1 MPGIVGIIGT
11 GVSPERESALGSMV
25 QSMMHEPFY
34 RSGRVAEARLNL
46 AAGWVARAGSFADRM
61 PLWNRTKDVCLIF
74 AGEDFPDSLALT
86 RLAARFGS
94 LNQDDPQY
102 LVHLYE
108 DLGDAFFA
116 TLNGWFAGVLID
128 LRQNKVVLFNDR
140 YGLHRVYY
148 SDSEAGFYFASEA
161 KALLKVLPQHRRLN
175 DESLGEY
182 FSCGCPLRGR
192 ALFSG
197 VSILPPASVW
207 SFTPGKKPVRSRY
220 FELADWRK
228 QERLG
233 VEESYERLREAFARI
248 VPKYLRGRE
257 KVGVSLTGGVDSRMF
272 MAWSNARPESL
283 PCYTFGGMYRD
294 SIDVKVA
301 RKIAGLCGQP
311 HHVLTV
317 GDEFLRQ
324 FPKLVE
330 QTVYLTDGAM
340 DPGGTPDLFVN
351 RLARELAP
359 VRLTG
364 NYGGEILRSLVAFKP
379 MRLDGAMVSGDFS
392 RLMARGAEVYR
403 SELEERKLSFVV
415 GKQVPWHHYS
425 RLSLEATQITLRSPY
440 LDNELVALAFQMP
453 ESAASDNSHSL
464 RLIADGSEKLGRLG
478 TDRGVFHRKV
488 PVVSQ
493 LLNAW
498 QEFTFRAEYA
508 YDYGMPQKLV
518 RADNTLRALHLERLF
533 LGRHKFYHY
542 RYWYRT
548 ALAGYVK
555 EVLLDPQTLGR
566 PYLNRARVE
575 EMVHQHTSGLGNYT
589 LEIHR
594 LLATELIQRQLIGI
608 R

>member
-11 GVSPERESALGSMV
+11 GATSERESALRPMV
-25 QSMMHEPFY
+25 QTMMHETFY
-34 RSGRVAEARLNL
+34 RSGAVTEPRLNV
-46 AAGWVARAGSFADRM
+46 ASGWVARAGSFADGM

-74 AGEDFPDSLALT
+74 AGEDFPERLALT
-86 RLAARFGS
+86 RLSSRFGP
-94 LNQDDPQY
+94 LNQEDPQY

-116 TLNGWFAGVLID
+116 TLNGWFAGVVID
-128 LRQNKVVLFNDR
+128 LRQNKVILFNDR

-148 SDSEAGFYFASEA
+148 SDNEAGFYFASEA
-161 KALLKVLPQHRRLN
+161 KALLKALPQHRRLN

-197 VSILPPASVW
+197 MSILPPASVW
-207 SFTPGKKPVRSRY
+207 SFTPGKQPVRRCY
-220 FELADWRK
+220 FDLTEWRR

-233 VEESYERLREAFARI
+233 VEESYERLRETFARI

-272 MAWSNARPESL
+272 MAWSSARPGSL

-301 RKIAGLCGQP
+301 RRIAGLCGQP

-317 GDEFLRQ
+317 GEEFLRQ

-340 DPGGTPDLFVN
+340 DPGGTPDLYVN

-364 NYGGEILRSLVAFKP
+364 NYGGEVLRSLVAFKP
-379 MRLDGAMVSGDFS
+379 MSLDATMVSGDLS
-392 RLMARGAEVYR
+392 RLMARGVDVYR
-403 SELEERKLSFVV
+403 AELESRKLSFVV

-425 RLSLEATQITLRSPY
+425 RLSLEATQLTLRSPY

-453 ESAASDNSHSL
+453 ESVASDNSHSL
-464 RLIADGSEKLGRLG
+464 RLISDGNAALGRLA

-488 PVVSQ
+488 PVLSQ
-493 LLNAW
+493 LQNWW
-498 QEFTFRAEYA
+498 QEFTFKAEYA

-518 RADNTLRALHLERLF
+518 KADNAVRMLHLERLF
-533 LGRHKFYHY
+533 LGRHKFYHC

-566 PYLNRARVE
+566 PYLNRTRVE
-575 EMVHQHTSGLGNYT
+575 EIVRRHTSGTGNHT

-594 LLATELIQRQLIGI
+594 LLATELIQRRLIGMS
-608 R
+608 